1 MLLEES
7 ATMEIMFDD
16 LTEDA
21 QRRLLKEA
29 NVNSPEEMDWDT
41 IPVAEVKFDQGDQE
55 DEEDYEDEE
64 KLLEDD
70 DDFEFDD
77 EEY

>member
-1 MLLEES
+1 
-7 ATMEIMFDD
+7 MEIMFDD

-41 IPVAEVKFDQGDQE
+41 MPVAEVRFDQDDRE
-55 DEEDYEDEE
+55 DDEEEYEEE
-64 KLLEDD
+64 EELLDD
-70 DDFEFDD
+70 DDDLEFDD
-77 EEY
+77 EKY